1 MAILERIIMA
11 DAMQG
16 IMSLPPEMGGM
27 DQGPQSFFTPED
39 EATLNQLRSSIS
51 PREFSDEMFNAAEQ
65 VDPQAVSQLRMMLQG
80 LQLPAELIDLIK
92 QMVDMLLSDPSR
104 YQEMRQQ
111 FLMEGVP
118 EELLPQEFDPNF
130 FAALNMALDQV
141 SGPVVQGF
149 AGGGMAMTP
158 IAGGIA
164 GLGRYGD
171 TMLAHITP
179 QEAMMLRRAGGAG
192 SINPMTGLPEFFNLF
207 KAIGSAFKSVGNA
220 VKSVVKG
227 IGSAI
232 SSFAKSTVGRLVTT
246 VALGFLLG
254 PAAASLLGVSSAA
267 GVAAISGFIGGAGST
282 LLAGGS
288 FKDALKAGAVG
299 GLTAGA
305 GSYLSGGAQA
315 FQAGSYTGPTT
326 VAGQWRSFAQ
336 GLADKTGVNLP
347 GSQPQV
353 DLARP
358 SPYDVGMVTPEM
370 AAMPPTAPITQQ
382 AALGGQ
388 GSMQSWQ
395 NPVDA
400 AARAP
405 VSVEAAAV
413 PSPIVSARPLDIPAG
428 TPAAPA
434 VETAGI
440 GSLQQAGDAA
450 LRNPNLP
457 RVGPELPNA
466 TVAGTPPQ
474 PSYRELLGKGDVTGM
489 VKQAGSDVMGAYDK
503 YLSPTRPAMQEAM
516 ATAETKAIE
525 AVNRLP
531 AGTPESI
538 QLATYKRVLEANTP
552 GMLST
557 YGPLAAATLSTAYLG
572 GAFNAPPTPKPK
584 LPPSGVELFERNPYL
599 ITPRVSS
606 YSASTGAPVRYAA
619 QGGVMSLAGGTQH
632 FPRKTGPV
640 DGPGNGTSD
649 SIPAMLSD
657 GEFVFTAKAVR
668 AMGKGSRRKGAKRMY
683 ALMKALEKRA

>member
-1 MAILERIIMA
+1 MA

-65 VDPQAVSQLRMMLQG
+65 VDPQAVAQLRMMLQG
-80 LQLPAELIDLIK
+80 LQLPAELVDLLK
-92 QMVDMLLSDPSR
+92 QMVDMLLAEPAR
-104 YQEMRQQ
+104 YQELRQQ
-111 FLMEGVP
+111 FLAEGVP
-118 EELLPQEFDPNF
+118 EELLPPEFDPNY

-141 SGPVVQGF
+141 SGPPVQGF

-164 GLGRYGD
+164 SLGRYGD
-171 TMLAHITP
+171 SMLAHITP
-179 QEAMMLRRAGGAG
+179 QEAMMLRRAGGSG
-192 SINPMTGLPEFFNLF
+192 SINPATGLPEFFNLF

-232 SSFAKSTVGRLVTT
+232 KSFVRSDIGRMITA
-246 VALGFLLG
+246 VALGFFLG
-254 PAAASLLGVSSAA
+254 PAAAGFLGVSSAA
-267 GVAAISGFIGGAGST
+267 GVAAVSGFIGGAGST
-282 LLAGGS
+282 LLAGGNI
-288 FKDALKAGAVG
+288 KDALKAGAVG

-326 VAGQWRSFAQ
+326 VGGQWRNFAQ
-336 GLADKTGVNLP
+336 SLADKTGVNLP

-353 DLARP
+353 DLTRP
-358 SPYDVGMVTPEM
+358 SPYDVGMVTPE
-370 AAMPPTAPITQQ
+370 AAAAPAPAPAADAGMMTGPELQ
-382 AALGGQ
+382 AKLGQSPSNTMTGADLRAKIDVAA
-388 GSMQSWQ
+388 GSPARTIADYQRIS
-395 NPVDA
+395 PVDA
-400 AARAP
+400 VGAADE
-405 VSVEAAAV
+405 V
-413 PSPIVSARPLDIPAG
+413 
-428 TPAAPA
+428 T
-434 VETAGI
+434 GI
-440 GSLQQAGDAA
+440 ASLQQGPEDAL
-450 LRNPNLP
+450 LRNPNLKP
-457 RVGPELPNA
+457 RVLPNA
-466 TVAGTPPQ
+466 IDAGTPPQ
-474 PSYRELLGKGDVTGM
+474 PSYRELLGKGDITGM
-489 VKQAGSDVMGAYDK
+489 AKRAGSDVMGAYDE
-503 YLSPTRPAMQEAM
+503 YLSPNRPAIQT
-516 ATAETKAIE
+516 ATADAQTKALE

-531 AGTPESI
+531 AGTPESVK
-538 QLATYKRVLEANTP
+538 ASVYNRVYEANIP

-557 YGPLAAATLSTAYLG
+557 YGPLAAAGLGTAYAA
-572 GAFNAPPTPKPK
+572 GAFTPQQAPKPK

-599 ITPRVSS
+599 ITPKVSS

-632 FPRKTGPV
+632 FPRKNGPI
-640 DGPGNGTSD
+640 DGPGTGTSD